1 MCILLCRIKT
11 MNFNLVVFISTAW
24 CLQSFHKST
33 KIMWSTGGNQEKKSA
48 VKWNWIWVVNS
59 LFSLQHSSKL
69 FLMMNYLAGRK
80 SVCGWRSS
88 PCLCLTPVFVCCHQ
102 SWDCSSVLED
112 ARELHT
118 QRIHCGSLLSASA
131 NFLGCNLRPD
141 LEVCVNQGWEQ
152 LSNKTRSQVGAAWV
166 WIFLQP
172 HSWVTPVPQSPAQIA
187 VLLPVL
193 LFKKSFLKLF

>member
-80 SVCGWRSS
+80 SICGWRSS

-131 NFLGCNLRPD
+131 NFWGAIWGLTLRCVWTRAGNSSATQNQEPGGSCLGLD
-141 LEVCVNQGWEQ
+141 LPPAPFLSYPSSSEPCTDCCASSCV
-152 LSNKTRSQVGAAWV
+152 T
-166 WIFLQP
+166 F
-172 HSWVTPVPQSPAQIA
+172 
-187 VLLPVL
+187 
-193 LFKKSFLKLF
+193 